1 MNFEIP
7 NKIKDEYLKLIKR
20 DSCDYDLLL
29 RYCFYIIA
37 YEKNEHLL
45 NFVYEIIIEYTIAT
59 KDYEPIT
66 EISMI
71 LGFAP
76 IISITQKKGYYSNK
90 LFKKIIAEFYLK
102 DNIYKNKVLSSG
114 QKMIYKL
121 IPVEEDYSI
130 IAPTSYGK
138 TELMIESALKCEGDA
153 IIIVP
158 LVALLN
164 QVKNDLIRAATENK
178 VKVKVITHH
187 DIKSSENI
195 KNIYVL
201 TQERCYQLIK
211 NNKVKNIKQLYIDE
225 AHNLLQNS
233 RRSFK
238 LSEIIYI
245 LKKKYNVIVKYYSP
259 VIREPNSVIIKG
271 LYDNQ
276 IKTVS
281 RIRDL
286 KVYRYYIYN
295 KGIKKIYIPGTKV
308 MTERNNFI
316 SYNNE
321 IDYIIKNSKNK
332 NIIFLNSPKEIEI
345 YALRLCEVL
354 KNNNH
359 SGIEEIK
366 DFIGKDYYIFDTL
379 KKGVIYIHSQMP
391 EIVKQYLI
399 EIYRKEKNIKFLVT
413 NSSILEG
420 VNTPSDNLFIVD
432 YMIGNKTIKPIE
444 FINLRGRINR
454 IGEIINQN
462 NLSKLICDVHFIAD
476 TDYKRQKIIKDIIN
490 PCYTKLSDELNN
502 PYLEQY
508 EGDINNNEDF
518 IESVK
523 KIDLIDNKLGILDE
537 FEIEVQED
545 SEIKKVC
552 LINDVSLDENQEAT
566 IGQRIQEYYNKNIEN
581 TYELIKCISYV
592 FNLKECSDAA
602 LNRLSYD
609 KAQKFYGMLYEW
621 LINGETLK
629 EKANKIYN
637 YYKNT
642 DSEYLY
648 IGSRGEVPAELE
660 NGELVEKNWSS
671 IYKNKKGEPI
681 RLKKVWIRKNKPDKE
696 LYNLAIVKIKLEEDF
711 ISFNITPYVE
721 VLHQV
726 NQNIIDEKLY
736 SLIKYKT
743 DDEYEIS
750 LMQEGMSIYL
760 AKKLSDEKYKRY
772 ISFTDEGLEINQEL
786 MGVFI
791 ENDILK
797 YELSLFI

>member
-1 MNFEIP
+1 M
-7 NKIKDEYLKLIKR
+7 
-20 DSCDYDLLL
+20 
-29 RYCFYIIA
+29 
-37 YEKNEHLL
+37 
-45 NFVYEIIIEYTIAT
+45 
-59 KDYEPIT
+59 
-66 EISMI
+66 
-71 LGFAP
+71 
-76 IISITQKKGYYSNK
+76 
-90 LFKKIIAEFYLK
+90 
-102 DNIYKNKVLSSG
+102 
-114 QKMIYKL
+114 
-121 IPVEEDYSI
+121 
-130 IAPTSYGK
+130 
-138 TELMIESALKCEGDA
+138 
-153 IIIVP
+153 
-158 LVALLN
+158 
-164 QVKNDLIRAATENK
+164 
-178 VKVKVITHH
+178 
-187 DIKSSENI
+187 
-195 KNIYVL
+195 
-201 TQERCYQLIK
+201 
-211 NNKVKNIKQLYIDE
+211 
-225 AHNLLQNS
+225 
-233 RRSFK
+233 
-238 LSEIIYI
+238 
-245 LKKKYNVIVKYYSP
+245 
-259 VIREPNSVIIKG
+259 
-271 LYDNQ
+271 
-276 IKTVS
+276 
-281 RIRDL
+281 
-286 KVYRYYIYN
+286 
-295 KGIKKIYIPGTKV
+295 
-308 MTERNNFI
+308 
-316 SYNNE
+316 
-321 IDYIIKNSKNK
+321 
-332 NIIFLNSPKEIEI
+332 
-345 YALRLCEVL
+345 
-354 KNNNH
+354 
-359 SGIEEIK
+359 
-366 DFIGKDYYIFDTL
+366 
-379 KKGVIYIHSQMP
+379 
-391 EIVKQYLI
+391 I
-399 EIYRKEKNIKFLVT
+399 EIYRKEKNVKFLVT

-462 NLSKLICDVHFIAD
+462 NLSKLICDVHFIAE

-508 EGDINNNEDF
+508 EGDINNNENF
-518 IESVK
+518 IESIK

-552 LINDVSLDENQEAT
+552 LINDVSLDKNQEAT
-566 IGQRIQEYYNKNIEN
+566 IGQRIQEYYNKNIDN
-581 TYELIKCISYV
+581 THELIKCISYV

-602 LNRLSYD
+602 INRLSYD

-648 IGSRGEVPAELE
+648 IGSRGEVSAELE
-660 NGELVEKNWSS
+660 NGELVEKNWSG
-671 IYKNKKGEPI
+671 IYKNKKGESI

-736 SLIKYKT
+736 NLIKYKT
-743 DDEYEIS
+743 DNKYEIS

-786 MGVFI
+786 MRIFN

>member
-7 NKIKDEYLKLIKR
+7 NIIKDEYLKLIRR
-20 DSCDYDLLL
+20 DNCDYDILL
-29 RYCFYIIA
+29 RYCFYVIA
-37 YEKNEHLL
+37 YENNENLL
-45 NFVYEIIIEYTIAT
+45 NFIYEIIIEYTMAT

-76 IISITQKKGYYSNK
+76 IISITRKKGYYSNK
-90 LFKKIIAEFYLK
+90 LFKNIISEFYLK
-102 DNIYKNKVLSSG
+102 DNIYKNKILSSG
-114 QKMIYKL
+114 QKIIYRL
-121 IPVEEDYSI
+121 ISTEEDYSI

-138 TELMIESALKCEGDA
+138 TELMIDSALKCNGDA

-164 QVKNDLIRAATENK
+164 QVKNDVIHVATENNVD
-178 VKVKVITHH
+178 VKVLTHH
-187 DIKSSENI
+187 DIKPSENK

-211 NNKVKNIKQLYIDE
+211 NNRIQNINQLYIDE
-225 AHNLLQNS
+225 SHNLLQNGK
-233 RRSFK
+233 RSFK

-271 LYDNQ
+271 LYNSP

-281 RIRDL
+281 KIRDL

-295 KGIKKIYIPGTKV
+295 KGIKKIYIPGTGA
-308 MTERNNFI
+308 MTEKNNFNN
-316 SYNNE
+316 YNND

-332 NIIFLNSPKEIEI
+332 NIIFLNSPKQIET
-345 YALRLCEVL
+345 YALKLCEYL
-354 KNNNH
+354 KKNNNR
-359 SGIEEIK
+359 GMKEID

-379 KKGVIYIHSQMP
+379 EKGVIYIHSQMP

-399 EIYRKEKNIKFLVT
+399 DIYRKEKKIKYLVT

-420 VNTPSDNLFIVD
+420 VNTPSDNLFIID
-432 YMIGNKTIKPIE
+432 YMIGNSIMKPIE

-462 NLSKLICDVHFIAD
+462 DLSKLICDVHFIAD
-476 TDYKRQKIIKDIIN
+476 TDYKRRKIINEIIN
-490 PCYTKLSDELNN
+490 PCYEKLYDELNN
-502 PYLEQY
+502 PYLEKY
-508 EGDINNNEDF
+508 DGNIESNKEF
-518 IESVK
+518 IESIK
-523 KIDLIDNKLGILDE
+523 KINLIDNRLGVLEE
-537 FEIEVQED
+537 FEINVEED
-545 SEIKKVC
+545 SELKKVC
-552 LINDVSLDENQEAT
+552 LINDVSLNENQEAT
-566 IGQRIQEYYNKNIEN
+566 MGERIQEYYNKNIDN

-592 FNLKECSDAA
+592 FNLDECSDAA
-602 LNRLSYD
+602 INRLSYD
-609 KAQKFYGMLYEW
+609 KAQKFYGMLYDW
-621 LINGETLK
+621 LIRGETLK
-629 EKANKIYN
+629 EKANKIYD

-642 DSEYLY
+642 DSKYLY
-648 IGSRGEVPAELE
+648 IGSRGEVSAELE
-660 NGELVEKNWSS
+660 NGELVEKDWSS
-671 IYKNKKGEPI
+671 IYKTKKGEPI
-681 RLKKVWIRKNKPDKE
+681 RLKKVWIKKNKPDKE
-696 LYNLAIVKIKLEEDF
+696 LYNLSIVKIKLEEDF

-721 VLHQV
+721 VLYQV

-736 SLIKYKT
+736 RLIKYKT
-743 DDEYEIS
+743 DDDYEIS

-760 AKKLSDEKYKRY
+760 AKKLNNEKYRRY
-772 ISFTDEGLEINQEL
+772 MRFTDEGLEINQEL
-786 MGVFI
+786 IDVFL

>member
-7 NKIKDEYLKLIKR
+7 NIIKDEYLKLIKR
-20 DSCDYDLLL
+20 DNCDYDILL
-29 RYCFYIIA
+29 RYCFYVIA
-37 YEKNEHLL
+37 YENNENLL
-45 NFVYEIIIEYTIAT
+45 NFVYEIIIEYTMAT

-76 IISITQKKGYYSNK
+76 IIFITRKKGYYSNK
-90 LFKKIIAEFYLK
+90 LFKNIISEFYLK
-102 DNIYKNKVLSSG
+102 DNIHKNKILSSG
-114 QKMIYKL
+114 QKIIYRL
-121 IPVEEDYSI
+121 ISAEEDYSI

-138 TELMIESALKCEGDA
+138 TELMIDSALKCNGDA

-164 QVKNDLIRAATENK
+164 QVKNDVIHVALENN
-178 VKVKVITHH
+178 VDVKVITHH
-187 DIKSSENI
+187 DIKASESK

-211 NNKVKNIKQLYIDE
+211 NNKIQNIKQLYIDE
-225 AHNLLQNS
+225 SHNLLQNS

-271 LYDNQ
+271 LYNNP

-281 RIRDL
+281 KIRDL

-295 KGIKKIYIPGTKV
+295 KGIKKIYIPGSGA
-308 MTERNNFI
+308 MTEKNNF
-316 SYNNE
+316 NNFNND

-332 NIIFLNSPKEIEI
+332 NIIFLNTPKQIEA
-345 YALRLCEVL
+345 YALRLCENL
-354 KNNNH
+354 NKSNNR
-359 SGIEEIK
+359 GMKEID

-379 KKGVIYIHSQMP
+379 EKGVIYIHSQMP

-399 EIYRKEKNIKFLVT
+399 DIYKNERKIKYLIT

-432 YMIGNKTIKPIE
+432 YLIGNNTMKPIE

-454 IGEIINQN
+454 ISEIINQN
-462 NLSKLICDVHFIAD
+462 DLSKLICDVHFIAD
-476 TDYKRQKIIKDIIN
+476 TDHKRRKIIREIIN
-490 PCYTKLSDELNN
+490 PCYEKLYDDLNN
-502 PYLEQY
+502 PYLEKY
-508 EGDINNNEDF
+508 EGNPDNNEDF
-518 IESVK
+518 IESIK
-523 KIDLIDNKLGILDE
+523 KINLIDNGLGVLEE
-537 FEIEVQED
+537 FEINPEED
-545 SEIKKVC
+545 SELKKVC
-552 LINDVSLDENQEAT
+552 LINDVSLNENQEST
-566 IGQRIQEYYNKNIEN
+566 IGERIQDYYNRNIDN

-592 FNLKECSDAA
+592 FNLEKCSDAA
-602 LNRLSYD
+602 INRLSYE
-609 KAQKFYGMLYEW
+609 KAQKFYAMLYEW
-621 LINGETLK
+621 LIKGETLK

-648 IGSRGEVPAELE
+648 IGSRGEISAELE

-671 IYKNKKGEPI
+671 IYKNKKGESI
-681 RLKKVWIRKNKPDKE
+681 RLKKVWIKKNKPDKE
-696 LYNLAIVKIKLEEDF
+696 LYNLSIVKIKLEEDF

-721 VLHQV
+721 VLNQI
-726 NQNIIDEKLY
+726 NQNIINEHLY
-736 SLIKYKT
+736 NLIKYKT
-743 DDEYEIS
+743 DSEYEIN

-760 AKKLSDEKYKRY
+760 AKKLNDEKYRKY
-772 ISFTDEGLEINQEL
+772 ISFTDEGLTINQEL
-786 MGVFI
+786 MGIFS